1 MLAFV
6 HKDPQKKRAPEGSLF
21 ASTRESSIIMNS
33 SARFHDWKGVGPLS
47 LKVALKGEAMYE
59 VEHRRL
65 TVDEHRLLI
74 LNDAQEYRVLVN
86 SPFKA
91 ETFIVFFDATLVAD
105 VLQHF
110 QRSDERLLDNPANP
124 LSSDYTFNLNTLDL
138 DDGLRQRLAQL
149 KQSIAQ
155 NAPMLSLREDLFFLF
170 HALRATEAR
179 ASSHALTLPFAKT
192 STQQEIARRLLVAR
206 DYLHAYKSEAI
217 GLEELSDAA
226 MLSPN
231 HLLRNF
237 CVYFGCTPF
246 QYLTRLRMKTAEQ
259 LLQYSALPITEIC
272 QVAGFESL
280 SSFSWSFKKITGR
293 SPRRFRM
300 DHLQ

>member
-6 HKDPQKKRAPEGSLF
+6 HKDPQKKGAPEGSLF
-21 ASTRESSIIMNS
+21 ASTRESSIIMNG
-33 SARFHDWKGVGPLS
+33 SAHFHDWKGVGPLS

-59 VEHRRL
+59 VENRRL

-74 LNDAQEYRVLVN
+74 LNDAQEYRVLIN

-91 ETFIVFFDATLVAD
+91 ETFIVFFDAVLVAD

-110 QRSDERLLDNPANP
+110 QHPDERLLDNPADP
-124 LSSDYTFNLNTLDL
+124 PSPAYTFKLNTLDL
-138 DDGLRQRLAQL
+138 DDGLRQKLVRL

-155 NAPMLSLREDLFFLF
+155 NAPTLSLREDLFFLF
-170 HALRATEAR
+170 HDLRATEAQ
-179 ASSHALTLPFAKT
+179 ASSRARALPFVKT
-192 STQQEIARRLLVAR
+192 STKQEIARRLLVAR

-259 LLQYSALPITEIC
+259 LLQHSALPITEIC
-272 QVAGFESL
+272 QAAGFESL

-300 DHLQ
+300 DHL

>member
-6 HKDPQKKRAPEGSLF
+6 HKDPQKKGAPEGSLF
-21 ASTRESSIIMNS
+21 ASTRETSIIMNGGGH
-33 SARFHDWKGVGPLS
+33 FHDWKGVGPLS
-47 LKVALKGEAMYE
+47 LKVAVKGEAMYE
-59 VEHRRL
+59 VENRRL
-65 TVDEHRLLI
+65 TVDENRLLI
-74 LNDAQEYRVLVN
+74 LNDAQEYRILIN

-91 ETFIVFFDATLVAD
+91 ETFIVFFDAALVAD
-105 VLQHF
+105 VLHHF
-110 QRSDERLLDNPANP
+110 QCSDERLLDDPANRSP
-124 LSSDYTFNLNTLDL
+124 SPYTFNLNTLDL
-138 DDGLRQRLAQL
+138 DDRLRRKLVQL

-155 NAPMLSLREDLFFLF
+155 NAPTLSLREDLFFLL
-170 HALRATEAR
+170 HDLRATEAQ
-179 ASSHALTLPFAKT
+179 ASSRAQALPFAKA
-192 STQQEIARRLLVAR
+192 STKHEIARRLLVAR

-217 GLEELSDAA
+217 GLEELSDAS

-237 CVYFGCTPF
+237 YVYFGCTPF

-259 LLQYSALPITEIC
+259 LLQHSTLPITEIC
-272 QVAGFESL
+272 QAAGFESL

-300 DHLQ
+300 DHIQ

>member
-1 MLAFV
+1 
-6 HKDPQKKRAPEGSLF
+6 
-21 ASTRESSIIMNS
+21 MNG

-59 VEHRRL
+59 VENRRL
-65 TVDEHRLLI
+65 TVDEDRLLI

-110 QRSDERLLDNPANP
+110 QRPDEHLLDAPANLP
-124 LSSDYTFNLNTLDL
+124 PSAYTFNLNTLDL
-138 DDGLRQRLAQL
+138 DAGLRQQLAQL
-149 KQSIAQ
+149 KQSIAE
-155 NAPMLSLREDLFFLF
+155 NAPMLSLREDLFFLL
-170 HALRATEAR
+170 HALRATEGR
-179 ASSHALTLPFAKT
+179 ASSRALTLPFAKT
-192 STQQEIARRLLVAR
+192 STKQEIARRLLVAR
-206 DYLHAYKSEAI
+206 DYLHAYKSESI
-217 GLEELSDAA
+217 GLEELGSAS

-237 CVYFGCTPF
+237 CLYFGCTPF
-246 QYLTRLRMKTAEQ
+246 QYLTRLRMKTAGQ
-259 LLQYSALPITEIC
+259 LLEHSTLPITEVC
-272 QVAGFESL
+272 QAAGFESL

-300 DHLQ
+300 DHLH